1 MRPARTRSLVVRGSA
16 VLAVLAAGCGR
27 QASPPPPAPEPVAEA
42 PRPAPRPAARPAP
55 PARSLATIVD
65 TVFILTNR
73 ERTRAS
79 LTPLK
84 RNPELA
90 RAAQLQA
97 EQMAAAGKL
106 AHDLPGARYPSLA
119 SRLKLVGYAYRN
131 IGENVAEGYTSGAA
145 LMAGWMTSAPHRANI
160 LSARYT
166 ETGVGM
172 ARSRT
177 GRTYHA
183 QVFARPRAAAPPA
196 RPRSGG

>member
-1 MRPARTRSLVVRGSA
+1 MRVARPRSLVVRGTA
-16 VLAVLAAGCGR
+16 MLAVLGISCGR
-27 QASPPPPAPEPVAEA
+27 QAPPAAPAPEPVAEA
-42 PRPAPRPAARPAP
+42 PPPAPRPTTRPAP

-65 TVFILTNR
+65 TVFLLTNR

-79 LTPLK
+79 LTPLR

-90 RAAQLQA
+90 RAAQIHA

-106 AHDLPGARYPSLA
+106 AHDLPGARFPSLA
-119 SRLKLVGYAYRN
+119 SRLKVVGYAYRN
-131 IGENVAEGYTSGAA
+131 VGENVAEGYTSGAA
-145 LMAGWMTSAPHRANI
+145 LMAGWMTSAPHRANV

-183 QVFARPRAAAPPA
+183 QVFARPRAPAPAPTA
-196 RPRSGG
+196 R

>member
-1 MRPARTRSLVVRGSA
+1 MPVVRPRSLVVRGTA
-16 VLAVLAAGCGR
+16 VLAVLGIACGR
-27 QASPPPPAPEPVAEA
+27 QTPPPPPFPEPVAEA
-42 PRPAPRPAARPAP
+42 PPPPPAPARRPAP
-55 PARSLATIVD
+55 PARSLGTIID
-65 TVFILTNR
+65 TVFLLTNR

-79 LTPLK
+79 LTPLR
-84 RNPELA
+84 RNPELT
-90 RAAQLQA
+90 RAAQLHA

-106 AHDLPGARYPSLA
+106 AHDLPGARYPTLA
-119 SRLKLVGYAYRN
+119 SRLKLIGYSYRN
-131 IGENVAEGYTSGAA
+131 VGENVAEGYTSGAA

-183 QVFARPRAAAPPA
+183 QVFARPRAPTQAG
-196 RPRSGG
+196 R

>member
-1 MRPARTRSLVVRGSA
+1 MFGRRSRSKLARCLASSVAFAVACSRPA
-16 VLAVLAAGCGR
+16 
-27 QASPPPPAPEPVAEA
+27 PPPAPAPEPVVVET
-42 PRPAPRPAARPAP
+42 PKPTPPARRPAP

-65 TVFILTNR
+65 TVFLLTNR
-73 ERTRAS
+73 ERVRAS
-79 LTPLK
+79 LTPLR
-84 RNPELA
+84 RNADLT

-106 AHDLPGARYPSLA
+106 THEVPGSRYPTLA
-119 SRLKLVGYAYRN
+119 SRLRLIGYQYRAV
-131 IGENVAEGYTSGAA
+131 GENVAEGYTSGAA

-172 ARSRT
+172 ARSKS

-183 QVFARPRAAAPPA
+183 QVFARPRATAT
-196 RPRSGG
+196 R

>member
-1 MRPARTRSLVVRGSA
+1 MLVVRPRALVVRCTA
-16 VLAVLAAGCGR
+16 VLVTLGVACGR
-27 QASPPPPAPEPVAEA
+27 QAPPPAPAPEPVAETAPQPPPPA
-42 PRPAPRPAARPAP
+42 PRPAPA
-55 PARSLATIVD
+55 ARSLATIVD
-65 TVFILTNR
+65 SVFLLTNR
-73 ERTRAS
+73 ERARAS

-84 RNPELA
+84 RSPELA

-106 AHDLPGARYPSLA
+106 AHDLPGSRYPTLA
-119 SRLKLVGYAYRN
+119 SRLKLIGYGYRSV
-131 IGENVAEGYTSGAA
+131 GENVAEGYTSGAA

-172 ARSRT
+172 ARSKT

-183 QVFARPRAAAPPA
+183 QVFARPRTPAPAA
-196 RPRSGG
+196 R

>member
-1 MRPARTRSLVVRGSA
+1 MLVAHPRPLVVRVVA
-16 VLAVLAAGCGR
+16 MLAMLGIGCGR
-27 QASPPPPAPEPVAEA
+27 QAPPPLPAPEPVAEA
-42 PRPAPRPAARPAP
+42 APPRPAPARRPAP
-55 PARSLATIVD
+55 PARSLSTIVD
-65 TVFILTNR
+65 TVFLLTNR

-79 LTPLK
+79 LTPLT
-84 RNPELA
+84 RNPQLA

-106 AHDLPGARYPSLA
+106 AHEVAGARYPTLA
-119 SRLKLVGYAYRN
+119 SRLKLLGYAYRN
-131 IGENVAEGYTSGAA
+131 VGENVAEGYTSGAA

-172 ARSRT
+172 ARSKT

-183 QVFARPRAAAPPA
+183 QVFARPRAPA
-196 RPRSGG
+196 QPSR

>member
-1 MRPARTRSLVVRGSA
+1 V
-16 VLAVLAAGCGR
+16 
-27 QASPPPPAPEPVAEA
+27 
-42 PRPAPRPAARPAP
+42 
-55 PARSLATIVD
+55 RSLATIVD
-65 TVFILTNR
+65 TVFLLTNR
-73 ERTRAS
+73 ERARAS
-79 LTPLK
+79 LTPLR

-106 AHDLPGARYPSLA
+106 GHEVAGSRYPTLS
-119 SRLKLVGYAYRN
+119 SRLRLVGYQYRAV
-131 IGENVAEGYTSGAA
+131 GENVAEGYTSGAA

-172 ARSRT
+172 ARSKS

-183 QVFARPRAAAPPA
+183 QVFARPRAA
-196 RPRSGG
+196 GTQ

>member
-1 MRPARTRSLVVRGSA
+1 MHHARPRWFLARGAA
-16 VLAVLAAGCGR
+16 VLAVLGTACGR
-27 QASPPPPAPEPVAEA
+27 QAPPPAPAPEPVAETPPPA
-42 PRPAPRPAARPAP
+42 RTTPAPRPAP

-65 TVFILTNR
+65 TVFLLTNR

-79 LTPLK
+79 LTPLR

-90 RAAQLQA
+90 RAAQLHA

-106 AHDLPGARYPSLA
+106 GHELPGARYPTLA
-119 SRLKLVGYAYRN
+119 SRLKLIGYAYRN
-131 IGENVAEGYTSGAA
+131 VGENVAEGYTSGAA

-172 ARSRT
+172 ARSKT

-183 QVFARPRAAAPPA
+183 QVFARPRAPA
-196 RPRSGG
+196 QTTR

>member
-1 MRPARTRSLVVRGSA
+1 MHGRRSRSMPARALAASVVIAMACGRPAP
-16 VLAVLAAGCGR
+16 
-27 QASPPPPAPEPVAEA
+27 SPAPAPEPVVDA
-42 PRPAPRPAARPAP
+42 PREQPRPTTRPAP
-55 PARSLATIVD
+55 PARALATIVD
-65 TVFILTNR
+65 TVFLLTNR
-73 ERTRAS
+73 ERVRAS
-79 LTPLK
+79 LTPLR

-106 AHDLPGARYPSLA
+106 SHEVAGSRYPSLA
-119 SRLKLVGYAYRN
+119 SRLRLVGYQYRAV
-131 IGENVAEGYTSGAA
+131 GENVAEGYTSGAA

-172 ARSRT
+172 ARSKS

-183 QVFARPRAAAPPA
+183 QVFARPRAT
-196 RPRSGG
+196 GTQ